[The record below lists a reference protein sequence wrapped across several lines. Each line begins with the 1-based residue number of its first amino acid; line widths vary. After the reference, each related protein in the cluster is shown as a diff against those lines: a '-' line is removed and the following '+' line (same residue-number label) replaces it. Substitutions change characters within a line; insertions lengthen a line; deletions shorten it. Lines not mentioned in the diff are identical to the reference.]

1 MNLRKWLFKTKETIT
16 TTLDT
21 RVVFTA
27 NSNGNNNKLSE
38 KQQEEKDLLFE
49 DISGYDDIK
58 KLFRM
63 AINAN
68 DAVHV
73 LLIGAPASAKTLF
86 MRTWTQLQNS
96 YFTDG
101 GNGTKAGMIGH
112 IINNEP
118 KYLLID
124 EIDKMSTQDQTFLLN
139 LMETGIVSETK
150 HGKTRTIQ
158 MKKWCLQ
165 VVII

>member
-86 MRTWTQLQNS
+86 MRT
-96 YFTDG
+96 
-101 GNGTKAGMIGH
+101 
-112 IINNEP
+112 
-118 KYLLID
+118 
-124 EIDKMSTQDQTFLLN
+124 
-139 LMETGIVSETK
+139 
-150 HGKTRTIQ
+150 
-158 MKKWCLQ
+158 
-165 VVII
+165 